1 MEIDI
6 DAILQKLDS
15 EKQKRGELKLYLN
28 NTEKEIEKL
37 ELQLQAVLTSLD
49 VEEMQKGV
57 YWFGWK
63 NKTRKAFDQALF
75 GSEHPDLLEKY
86 KVEKTSKVF
95 ELKIGG

>member
-1 MEIDI
+1 
-6 DAILQKLDS
+6 
-15 EKQKRGELKLYLN
+15 
-28 NTEKEIEKL
+28 
-37 ELQLQAVLTSLD
+37 
-49 VEEMQKGV
+49 MQKGV

-63 NKTRKAFDQALF
+63 DKTRKAFDQALF